1 MKQSILTYVKTRLP
15 SGIRLHKDNTMIV
28 DVSKQVEKDGKKKLL
43 RISKTIKLGIPEG
56 VDDVTAKSLFEKALN
71 EAVMLKLS
79 MQKQVAT
86 NGYAQMY
93 EQKKVGTATLGG
105 IWQNYYLEEA
115 NSKAEQHTRNIVIY
129 YNDIVEFFSSDKKLN
144 SFTYEELDSFKLWL
158 RDKIIQRQ
166 NNSIGTAS
174 SSSINKRLGVIR
186 ELVRLAIKHRLM
198 NYTECL
204 NPNPSIKNLGIEDL
218 PRGESTPKPVMS
230 LREQEKFIET
240 IEQSGDEVFADMMTW
255 AFHTGMRHSTEL
267 NKFTIHNINFVNHT
281 IQFYREK
288 TKKMS
293 VVFPLSKRCIEIAKK
308 YREVALAREDGKVFP
323 FGKQY
328 IRTRWAKYVK
338 ECGLNNTYTPYVTRH
353 TFITRLVEEGVS
365 DRVISDLAGHTCMET
380 TSKYYKKSTSKLLTN
395 AVLSLDNARDE
406 YLDSK
411 NSMIGH
417 NSNKRKVENE

>member
-1 MKQSILTYVKTRLP
+1 MKQSILTYIKTRLP
-15 SGIRLHKDNTMIV
+15 SGIRLQRNDKMIV

-56 VDDVTAKSLFEKALN
+56 VDDVTAKSLFEKTLN

-79 MQKQVAT
+79 MQRQVAT
-86 NGYAQMY
+86 TGYAQMY
-93 EQKKVGTATLGG
+93 EQLKVGTATIGG
-105 IWQNYYLEEA
+105 IWQNHYLKEV
-115 NSKAEQHTRNIVIY
+115 NSKAEQHTRNIITY
-129 YNDIVEFFSSDKKLN
+129 YNDIVEYFSSDKKLN
-144 SFTYEELDSFKLWL
+144 SFTYDEVDAFKFWL
-158 RDKIIQRQ
+158 KDKIIQRP
-166 NNSIGTAS
+166 NNSIGTVS

-218 PRGESTPKPVMS
+218 PRGESTAKPVMS
-230 LREQEKFIET
+230 LKEQEKFIET
-240 IEQSGDEVFADMMTW
+240 IEQSGDEMFADMMTW
-255 AFHTGMRHSTEL
+255 AFYTGMRHSTEL
-267 NKFTIHNINFVNHT
+267 NKFSIHNINFVNGT

-293 VVFPLSKRCIEIAKK
+293 VVFPLSKRCLEIAKK
-308 YREVALAREDGKVFP
+308 YREVAMAREDGKVFP

-328 IRTRWAKYVK
+328 IRTRWARYVK
-338 ECGLNNTYTPYVTRH
+338 ECGLNNSYTPYVTRH
-353 TFITRLVEEGVS
+353 TFITRLVEEGNS
-365 DRVISDLAGHTCMET
+365 DRVISDLAGHTCMNT

-395 AVLSLDNARDE
+395 AVLSLDTARDI
-406 YLDSK
+406 YLDNK

-417 NSNKRKVENE
+417 NSRLQRVENE

>member
-1 MKQSILTYVKTRLP
+1 MKPKVK
-15 SGIRLHKDNTMIV
+15 NW
-28 DVSKQVEKDGKKKLL
+28 
-43 RISKTIKLGIPEG
+43 
-56 VDDVTAKSLFEKALN
+56 
-71 EAVMLKLS
+71 LKLIES
-79 MQKQVAT
+79 GELKNKSVRVLHFIITHPHTDLDCMRNSLNLPHQTCSAILSTMMDYGLVKGVGERQK
-86 NGYAQMY
+86 NGLHYSQLMFVEN
-93 EQKKVGTATLGG
+93 EQ
-105 IWQNYYLEEA
+105 E
-115 NSKAEQHTRNIVIY
+115 R
-129 YNDIVEFFSSDKKLN
+129 DI
-144 SFTYEELDSFKLWL
+144 
-158 RDKIIQRQ
+158 
-166 NNSIGTAS
+166 
-174 SSSINKRLGVIR
+174 
-186 ELVRLAIKHRLM
+186 LAFR
-198 NYTECL
+198 
-204 NPNPSIKNLGIEDL
+204 
-218 PRGESTPKPVMS
+218 
-230 LREQEKFIET
+230 REQEKFIET

-406 YLDSK
+406 YLVSK

-417 NSNKRKVENE
+417 NSKKRKVENE